1 MSVPSADS
9 CPDGER
15 ALPIT
20 RPALRY
26 HGGKFRLAPW
36 VMQFFPA
43 HRVYVE
49 PFGGGGSVLL
59 MKQRCHAEVYN
70 DLDAEL
76 HNFFEV
82 VRDRGE
88 ELRAALHLTPFSRLE
103 FEQAYQPH
111 PDPLEQARRTVV
123 RSFMGFGSGGASG
136 KSTGFR
142 ANSNRSHTTPAHDWA
157 NYPAALPAIVE
168 RLRGVILECRDAA
181 DVIRQHDSASTLIY
195 ADPPY
200 VFSTRTRMLTQP
212 AYGKWSGYRHEMTD
226 EAHIALTE
234 LLHRVE
240 GMVVL
245 SGYPCDLYDRELYA
259 RWHRYERKALAD
271 GARARTEVAWL
282 NPACA
287 AALEH
292 PAGGLFDTG
301 RR

>member
-1 MSVPSADS
+1 MLMLGQS
-9 CPDGER
+9 
-15 ALPIT
+15 IT

-36 VMQFFPA
+36 LLQFFPP
-43 HRVYVE
+43 HKVYVE

-59 MKQRCHAEVYN
+59 MKSRSHAEVYN

-82 VRDRGE
+82 ARDRGE
-88 ELRAALHLTPFSRLE
+88 DLRAALHLTPFSRLE
-103 FEQAYQPH
+103 FERSYEPS

-142 ANSNRSHTTPAHDWA
+142 CNSSRSHTTPAHDWR
-157 NYPAALPAIVE
+157 NYPEALPAITD
-168 RLRGVILECRDAA
+168 RLRGVIIECRDASQ
-181 DVIRQHDSASTLIY
+181 VIRQHDGANTLIY

-200 VFSTRTRMLTQP
+200 VFSTRSRMLTQP

-226 EAHIALTE
+226 ADHRTLAE
-234 LLHRVE
+234 LLHQVE
-240 GMVVL
+240 GMVVV
-245 SGYPCDLYDRELYA
+245 SGYPCDLYDKDLYA
-259 RWHRYERKALAD
+259 GWLRYERQALAD
-271 GARARTEVAWL
+271 GARARTEVVWL

-287 AALEH
+287 DALESA
-292 PAGGLFDTG
+292 AGGLFSEAVA
-301 RR
+301 